1 MTRESQVEA
10 YFVEQWTKLGGITRK
25 IKYIGRRDA
34 PDRFAAVIGWNGLV
48 EVKAPGEKPRA
59 SQKAEFTLLEFHG
72 TNVVV
77 LSSYDEVNKFILTCK
92 RLRDREHR
100 RVKELQDAKWD

>member
-34 PDRFAAVIGWNGLV
+34 PDRLAVGAGWSGFV
-48 EVKAPGEKPRA
+48 ELKAPGEKPRS
-59 SQKAEFTLLEFHG
+59 SQKAEFDMLKAHG
-72 TNVVV
+72 LNVEV
-77 LSSYDEVNKFILTCK
+77 LNSYEAVNKFISK
-92 RLRDREHR
+92 RKRYLAFLEALDNG
-100 RVKELQDAKWD
+100 K